1 MKKYIDLTLPI
12 VPHWRCPI
20 EIKEVK
26 SFEKGD
32 AANVTWFTLQTH
44 WYTHIDAPVH
54 QFPGTK
60 TLNDF
65 PLDYLFGKATILDVS
80 HVEANQPITADML
93 KEALGDTE
101 PTKILLVKTC
111 WEDRTEWHSHDYW
124 D

>member
-20 EIKEVK
+20 EIKDVK

-44 WYTHIDAPVH
+44 WYTHIDAPSH
-54 QFPGTK
+54 QFPEGK

-65 PLDYLFGKATILDVS
+65 PLESLFGKAVILDVS
-80 HVEANQPITADML
+80 HVEANQPVTAEML
-93 KEALGDTE
+93 QEALGDTNC
-101 PTKILLVKTC
+101 LLYTSPSPR
-111 WEDRTEWHSHDYW
+111 D
-124 D
+124 